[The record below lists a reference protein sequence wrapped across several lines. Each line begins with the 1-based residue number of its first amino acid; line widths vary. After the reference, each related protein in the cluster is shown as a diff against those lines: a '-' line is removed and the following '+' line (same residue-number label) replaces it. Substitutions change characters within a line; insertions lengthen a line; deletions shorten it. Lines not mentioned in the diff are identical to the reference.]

1 MRNQTIKNLMTMT
14 PLDGSDATRLV
25 IECVEGLGIRAEGL
39 TRLELLALVR
49 RVMRAG
55 IAAVE
60 AAERTV
66 TFEVAAW
73 GSVQARAGR
82 RPTTKRDLRHY
93 VRRILRIEGVSRMP
107 LRAMTSAQCRDAL
120 QKAFGHSPHS
130 YRKARAILH
139 SIFAYGV
146 RREWCD
152 TNPVDRIEVPS
163 VEEKMIEPLSNEEVC
178 RLRKV
183 VQKNRRFFD
192 MRFSLSLLLY
202 SGVRPAEVGR
212 LQPEDVCWE
221 ERQVIIRPLRS
232 KTGGGRVVPLR
243 LIHGVRQQDC
253 FIPRNWSHRWR
264 ALRRAAGFRSWVSD
278 VCRHTFATYH
288 AAYFRNLSELQLEM
302 GHRDVSLLRCRYM
315 VPTLRKIAKE
325 FWCEVQEQ

>member
-1 MRNQTIKNLMTMT
+1 MHAVCATYSPLIPYAVFPVKRRN
-14 PLDGSDATRLV
+14 RLEIV
-25 IECVEGLGIRAEGL
+25 IHPILGIRAEGL

-82 RPTTKRDLRHY
+82 RTTTKRDLRHY
-93 VRRILRIEGVSRMP
+93 VRRILRIEGVSRM
-107 LRAMTSAQCRDAL
+107 
-120 QKAFGHSPHS
+120 
-130 YRKARAILH
+130 
-139 SIFAYGV
+139 
-146 RREWCD
+146 
-152 TNPVDRIEVPS
+152 
-163 VEEKMIEPLSNEEVC
+163 
-178 RLRKV
+178 
-183 VQKNRRFFD
+183 
-192 MRFSLSLLLY
+192 
-202 SGVRPAEVGR
+202 
-212 LQPEDVCWE
+212 
-221 ERQVIIRPLRS
+221 
-232 KTGGGRVVPLR
+232 PLR

-325 FWCEVQEQ
+325 FWCKVQEQ